1 MVRSRFSPES
11 GDDMYEDGGYLEH
24 NPTWHTENSAWKAQ
38 QVAGILKKN
47 GLSPA
52 TIHEVGCGAGEVL
65 LTLMQSFPEARGT
78 GFDVS
83 PQAIALCKPKE
94 TSRVTF
100 KLGDL
105 LQLRARA
112 ELLLVIDV
120 IEHVEDYIGFSRA
133 LGDLADH
140 VVFHIPLDLSAQA
153 LLRGYTFSAARREI
167 GHLHYFTKDTALDTL
182 RDAGYDVVDWS
193 YTYTQSESPGRSLK
207 VRLAD
212 IPRRITRFF
221 ARDLAIRALGGCSVV
236 VLCRRKASR

>member
-1 MVRSRFSPES
+1 
-11 GDDMYEDGGYLEH
+11 MYADGGYLEH

-38 QVAGILKKN
+38 QVAKILVKN

-65 LTLMQSFPEARGT
+65 LTLLHSFPSARGT
-78 GFDVS
+78 GYDVS

-94 TSRVTF
+94 SHRVAF
-100 KLGDL
+100 ELGDL
-105 LQLRARA
+105 LQLPTRADV
-112 ELLLVIDV
+112 LLVIDV
-120 IEHVEDYIGFSRA
+120 IEHVEDYIGFSRS
-133 LGDLADH
+133 LREHADH

-153 LLRGYTFSAARREI
+153 LLRGYPFSQARKQI
-167 GHLHYFTKDTALDTL
+167 GHLHYFTRDTALDTL

-193 YTYTQSESPGRSLK
+193 YTYTQSESPARALR

-212 IPRRITRFF
+212 IPRRIFRFF

-236 VLCRRKASR
+236 VLCRKSAPGVA

>member
-1 MVRSRFSPES
+1 MY
-11 GDDMYEDGGYLEH
+11 DDGAYLEH

-38 QVAGILKKN
+38 QVAKILVKN

-65 LTLMQSFPEARGT
+65 LTLLQAFPEARGT
-78 GFDVS
+78 GYDVS

-94 TSRVTF
+94 TARASF
-100 KLGDL
+100 ELGDV
-105 LQLRARA
+105 LQLNTRA

-120 IEHVEDYIGFSRA
+120 IEHVEDYIGFSRRLSDHA
-133 LGDLADH
+133 EH

-153 LLRGYTFSAARREI
+153 LLRGHTFSKARKEI
-167 GHLHYFTKDTALDTL
+167 GHLHYFTRETALDTL

-193 YTYTQSESPGRSLK
+193 YTYTQSESPGRALR

-221 ARDLAIRALGGCSVV
+221 AKDLSIRALGGCSVV
-236 VLCRRKASR
+236 VLCRKSKDRVA